1 MKISNANLEKLRQ
14 LIDQSENIAIVSHV
28 NPDGDNLGSS
38 LALARVLR
46 NYGKDTEVIG
56 HDEIDD
62 YLKFLPDLDYYT
74 KDYKDSYD
82 LLLIL
87 DASEMERIGPARSVA
102 ENSKKTAV
110 IDHHIGGKI
119 KSDLNIIHP
128 DAPATCQLIYE
139 VIDRLDLPID
149 KTAASLLYTGIV
161 TDTGRFMYSDTD
173 KETLEIA
180 GALLE
185 LGADKEYIYRNL
197 YQSKPIK
204 VLQFETYLISQ
215 AEFMDDK
222 VFAISS
228 KEKVAEYGVQ
238 MGDSDH
244 VVSLLRDLEGIEIS
258 MLLKEYGD
266 GEYKISLRSKS
277 VDVSKTAREN
287 GGGGHANASGFTI
300 FDDDLEKAEA
310 EAREIL
316 KNI

>member
-1 MKISNANLEKLRQ
+1 MDE
-14 LIDQSENIAIVSHV
+14 
-28 NPDGDNLGSS
+28 
-38 LALARVLR
+38 
-46 NYGKDTEVIG
+46 TIG
-56 HDEIDD
+56 
-62 YLKFLPDLDYYT
+62 T
-74 KDYKDSYD
+74 
-82 LLLIL
+82 LLF
-87 DASEMERIGPARSVA
+87 
-102 ENSKKTAV
+102 
-110 IDHHIGGKI
+110 
-119 KSDLNIIHP
+119 
-128 DAPATCQLIYE
+128 
-139 VIDRLDLPID
+139 
-149 KTAASLLYTGIV
+149 TGLC

-180 GALLE
+180 GDLLE

-300 FDDDLEKAEA
+300 FDDDLEKAA
-310 EAREIL
+310 AKAREIL